1 MNNDVYRATIYRPN
15 IGCVIL
21 DIIHE
26 IHARTKAAV
35 IKSTSNSISVRC
47 DTLEDALFV
56 DNIVNRNRAKYG
68 EELEI
73 THETSYHVYTYRFRY
88 KHSDR
93 SNYTE
98 GYSDIFEMTSL
109 PECVARKVYS
119 ANALVHPEALIDAI
133 KKVIFSGPCTIIL
146 WNDGTKT
153 IVRCGPDDEFDK
165 EKGIAMCILK
175 KMFGSSHQMSKWMKE
190 QIGEEEEEEQGFKLP
205 PFFFADD
212 KKIDL

>member
-1 MNNDVYRATIYRPN
+1 MDEKYR
-15 IGCVIL
+15 
-21 DIIHE
+21 DIVQHLKNSLGPYVPIRTCGDE
-26 IHARTKAAV
+26 IIVPTKDRRLVEAV
-35 IKSTSNSISVRC
+35 IRDYCINKNYSFNITMKPELLSD
-47 DTLEDALFV
+47 DTRFSF
-56 DNIVNRNRAKYG
+56 
-68 EELEI
+68 EI
-73 THETSYHVYTYRFRY
+73 
-88 KHSDR
+88 D
-93 SNYTE
+93 E
-98 GYSDIFEMTSL
+98 GYSRLFDTDIASMY
-109 PECVARKVYS
+109 PDIRIRRRRMAD
-119 ANALVHPEALIDAI
+119 IDCI

-205 PFFFADD
+205 PFFYADN

>member
-1 MNNDVYRATIYRPN
+1 MNDFKWNHIVLDVVRHLKNSLEPYVPIRSCGDEIIVPTKDRRLVETVIRDYCIDKKYRFSITMKPE
-15 IGCVIL
+15 IL
-21 DIIHE
+21 SD
-26 IHARTKAAV
+26 
-35 IKSTSNSISVRC
+35 
-47 DTLEDALFV
+47 DTR
-56 DNIVNRNRAKYG
+56 IW
-68 EELEI
+68 LEI
-73 THETSYHVYTYRFRY
+73 G
-88 KHSDR
+88 
-93 SNYTE
+93 E
-98 GYSDIFEMTSL
+98 GYSHLFDEKS
-109 PECVARKVYS
+109 
-119 ANALVHPEALIDAI
+119 VHPITAVVYRPKIVDIDCI

>member
-1 MNNDVYRATIYRPN
+1 MNNDGYRIN
-15 IGCVIL
+15 IACTIL

-26 IHARTKAAV
+26 IHARTKATV
-35 IKSTSNSISVRC
+35 IKSTSNSIVVRC
-47 DTLEDALFV
+47 NTIEDSLKV
-56 DNIVNRNRAKYG
+56 DNIVDGHLANYR
-68 EELEI
+68 EEI
-73 THETSYHVYTYRFRY
+73 ETIYEPGNEHIHGYDHVHTYKFRY
-88 KHSDR
+88 RYGNRSKHE
-93 SNYTE
+93 E
-98 GYSDIFEMTSL
+98 GYGTLF

-133 KKVIFSGPCTIIL
+133 KKVIFSGPCTIIM

-205 PFFFADD
+205 PFFYADD